1 MFHFDVAHF
10 QNQMQMFIRSIYG
23 TVLAAADTGE
33 ILTLTLVLMTTVC
46 VFMARETSIKKTR
59 KPKQKIHL
67 FRELVHITL
76 YFTNFLA

>member
-1 MFHFDVAHF
+1 M
-10 QNQMQMFIRSIYG
+10 
-23 TVLAAADTGE
+23 VLAADTGE

-59 KPKQKIHL
+59 KTKQKIHL